1 MKRFEIEFVN
11 AYGHIVKS
19 FIHECETE
27 KQAIRKAKK
36 EKSCL
41 YPECHIEI
49 ICFDSL
55 KRIYA

>member
-1 MKRFEIEFVN
+1 MLRFEIEFVN
-11 AYGHIVKS
+11 NYGHIVKS
-19 FIHECETE
+19 FMYECKTE
-27 KQAIRKAKK
+27 KQAINKAKK
-36 EKSCL
+36 EKNIM